1 MGRHRIL
8 RMWLSPDQ
16 MNSLL
21 YWENPRDS
29 GIAFGPVLVCL
40 LAVRYISLISVIG
53 NLALALV
60 TATLSFRI
68 YKSVLAAVN
77 KSQEG
82 HPFRQLL
89 EVDVTVPNDKLSQI
103 INSIVS
109 RINSSLSK
117 LKDIFLVRDVLESVK
132 FGVGMYLLSYIGALF
147 NGLTVV
153 TLAWGG
159 MFSAPRVYRDNQA
172 QIDDAILPLKAK
184 MDELQAKLMAAV
196 PASISGKKEEL
207 EECAHQHASQ
217 YTVERVLI

>member
-1 MGRHRIL
+1 MGVDRQLSSPSFLVALITGPTE
-8 RMWLSPDQ
+8 MWL
-16 MNSLL
+16 NSNLFHSL
-21 YWENPRDS
+21 IYWDNPRNS

-132 FGVGMYLLSYIGALF
+132 LVLEC
-147 NGLTVV
+147 TCCP
-153 TLAWGG
+153 TL
-159 MFSAPRVYRDNQA
+159 
-172 QIDDAILPLKAK
+172 
-184 MDELQAKLMAAV
+184 
-196 PASISGKKEEL
+196 
-207 EECAHQHASQ
+207 
-217 YTVERVLI
+217 ERSST